1 MQLAGLLIARGRTD
15 VTVNHSDDVDV
26 STGDI
31 GFEYEHAGSH
41 DLQEIIEKKQRG
53 LLKYKKILFIGS
65 KANEAILIEGAG
77 KDFVVRRGKQLE
89 RWLDENLEEDSSS
102 LPFRLQENALKSS
115 E

>member
-1 MQLAGLLIARGRTD
+1 MFLTQLLIAKGRTD
-15 VTVNHSDDVDV
+15 VKVNHSDDVDI
-26 STGDI
+26 STGGI

-41 DLQEIIEKKQRG
+41 NLSEIIEKKERG

-89 RWLDENLEEDSSS
+89 KWLDENLNDES
-102 LPFRLQENALKSS
+102 N
-115 E
+115 